1 MFYMLIGKLVV
12 RSVKYVLRTKYG
24 RQYVPKPLLAGI
36 VLAAAAGGA
45 LVALKHDKDD
55 E

>member
-12 RSVKYVLRTKYG
+12 RSMKFVLRTKYG